1 MVRIVYVGY
10 GLRKSMYDAIRYI
23 RENYVHGLD
32 FRFYNVSSIDRGL
45 IDPRKYIDDL
55 KTSDII
61 LLDIRGGDN
70 VFKYTVQGVMGSR
83 ARAIIVLVGGSSDL
97 MKLTRLGKFTMGS
110 FEDSRFRRF
119 FRSKTIDY
127 GAIVRIRNMFEK
139 IGKYLPIGIL
149 RDARNYVLIL
159 KYYENMTFKNMVNM
173 FMLLLKEYID
183 PDIDYI
189 IKDPDT
195 MPSMGILDFHTQSI
209 YNSLIDYLNNYMYNS
224 RELIGIL
231 FYGGHHYDQSVIAA
245 RALAEYLENKGYGVV
260 PVFSSDLRYYRA
272 INEFLIIDNKP
283 IINVLIDLLWFRF
296 AGGPLGGDHRRT
308 FTVLKMLNVPI
319 LHGIQMSTYTIDEW
333 LDKNGIPP
341 IETITTVILP
351 ELDGRIEPIVTH
363 GRKILELSDYLVD
376 EYVVLEDRIKKIA
389 ERAIKWSSLKTKPN
403 SNKKIAIILYA
414 YPPGEENLG
423 KCAYLD
429 VFASLERL
437 LERMKEEGYNIPCI
451 PGQNDLKYSLLK
463 MYMIAYGKAKEIS
476 HHNTIRLDLD
486 KYMEIFNEL
495 PVEVRREIIREWGD
509 PGSIGEYIVI
519 PGIEIG
525 NIFIGIQP
533 ARGYHEDP
541 GKIYHSRNLPPTHH
555 YIAFYKWLEKIFGAD
570 VVIHMGTHGTLE
582 FMPGKEVGLTSN
594 CYPDILIGNMPNIYV
609 YHVTNPSEA
618 SIAKRRS
625 YALIIDHA
633 SPPLMH
639 GKVPDEISYL
649 ENLLAQYYDML
660 QFDRD
665 KAGDIEKK
673 IIEKAMEYGL
683 GRSID
688 EIHDRIQEYKA
699 ALMPK
704 GLHVLGDKMC
714 GEDMVNYL
722 LYVSRY
728 DRGTV
733 KSLYRL
739 VAEAEGIDY
748 DDVLSSKQPN
758 KSKLYEFIE
767 YKARRIIEKHVFQGR
782 DISKIINDLD
792 LKKIDRRELEKTLK
806 YLKKIRENIES
817 SDEIGSI
824 LSALEGEYIL
834 PGPGGDPVRTP
845 EVHPTGRNMYQ
856 LDPTNIPTEIAWR
869 RGEEIAE
876 KVIREY
882 YEKYG
887 AYPRVVSVVLWAF
900 ETMKTGG
907 ETIAMI
913 FKLLGVRPIWR
924 SPYIR
929 DIEVIPLGDLGR
941 PRIDV
946 SINICGIFRDTFYNL
961 VELIDKAVKIVSKL
975 DEPLEYNYVKA
986 NTQYLSMKNP
996 GIDPTIRIFGPPPDR
1011 YATSLTT
1018 MIESS
1023 SWRDESELVRAYI
1036 ESMRYAYGENI
1047 HGINAQDSFM
1057 ELSRL
1062 SDIVLQIRDSIDY
1075 EITDLDHY
1083 YEFLGGLSRT
1093 IKELKNKKPEILVAD
1108 TTRERIKVETIE
1120 ESIHRGVVTRLLN
1133 PAWINEMLKH
1143 DHHGGEK
1150 IASRVEYLL
1159 GFAATTHAVDNWIW
1173 DKVAEKLVF
1182 NEEIM
1187 NKIMNNNPWAFRK
1200 MIHRLIEAYER
1211 GYWETNDEIIN
1222 RLRQLLEK
1230 TDEYIADIKSIIY
1243 KH

>member
-10 GLRKSMYDAIRYI
+10 GLRKSMYDAIQYI
-23 RENYVHGLD
+23 RESFVHDLD

-45 IDPRKYIDDL
+45 IEPGKYINDL
-55 KTSDII
+55 KMGDII

-70 VFKYTVQGVMGSR
+70 VFKYIVQGVKDSR
-83 ARAIIVLVGGSSDL
+83 AKAIIVLVGGSSDL
-97 MKLTRLGKFTMGS
+97 IKLTRLGKFTMRS
-110 FEDSRFRRF
+110 FEDSRFRKF
-119 FRSKTIDY
+119 FRSEALDY
-127 GAIVRIRNMFEK
+127 GAIIRIRNMFEK
-139 IGKYLPIGIL
+139 IGKYLPIGVL
-149 RDARNYVLIL
+149 RDARNYVLVL

-183 PDIDYI
+183 PSIDYNVEE
-189 IKDPDT
+189 PDT

-209 YNSLIDYLNNYMYNS
+209 YNSLRDYIDNYVY
-224 RELIGIL
+224 RDRRLIGIL
-231 FYGGHHYDQSVIAA
+231 FYGGHHYDESVIAA
-245 RALAEYLENKGYGVV
+245 KALAEYLEDKGYGIV

-272 INEFLIIDNKP
+272 IKKFFILDNKP
-283 IINVLIDLLWFRF
+283 IIDVLIDLLWFRF
-296 AGGPLGGDHRRT
+296 AGGPLGGDHRHT

-319 LHGIQMSTYTIDEW
+319 LHGIQMSIYTIDEW
-333 LDKNGIPP
+333 MEKNSVSP

-363 GRKILELSDYLVD
+363 GRKVIELNDYLVD
-376 EYVVLEDRIKKIA
+376 DYVVLEDRVKKIA
-389 ERAIKWSSLKTKPN
+389 ERAIKWSSLKAKPN
-403 SNKKIAIILYA
+403 SDKKIAIILYA

-437 LERMKEEGYNIPCI
+437 LDRMKEEGYSIPYV
-451 PGQNDLKYSLLK
+451 PSQNDLKYSLLK
-463 MYMIAYGKAKEIS
+463 MYMVASGKAKDVNR
-476 HHNTIRLDLD
+476 HNSIKLDLG
-486 KYMEIFNEL
+486 KYREFFNEL
-495 PVEVRREIIREWGD
+495 PTEVRREVIREWGD
-509 PGSIGEYIVI
+509 PKDLGDYIVI
-519 PGIEIG
+519 PGIELG

-533 ARGYHEDP
+533 SRGYHEDP
-541 GKIYHSRNLPPTHH
+541 GKIYHSRSLPPTHH
-555 YIAFYKWLEKIFGAD
+555 YIAFYKWIEKIFGAD
-570 VVIHMGTHGTLE
+570 AVIHLGTHGTLE
-582 FMPGKEVGLTSN
+582 FMPGKEVGLTSK
-594 CYPDILIGNMPNIYV
+594 CYPDILIGNLPNIYV

-649 ENLLAQYYDML
+649 ENLLAQYYDTL
-660 QFDRD
+660 QFDKD
-665 KAGDIEKK
+665 KASEIGKK
-673 IIEKAMEYGL
+673 IIEKAQEYGL

-688 EIHDRIQEYKA
+688 EIHDKIQEYKV

-704 GLHVLGDKMC
+704 GLHVLGNKMR
-714 GEDMVNYL
+714 GEDVINYL

-728 DRGTV
+728 DRGTI

-748 DDVLSSKQPN
+748 DEILSNKQPN

-767 YKARRIIEKHVFQGR
+767 FKARKIIEKHIFQGQG
-782 DISKIINDLD
+782 ISKVINDLD
-792 LKKIDRRELEKTLK
+792 LEKIDRRELENTLN
-806 YLKKIRENIES
+806 YLKKIRDNIES

-834 PGPGGDPVRTP
+834 PGSGGDPVRTP
-845 EVHPTGRNMYQ
+845 EIYPTGRNMYQ
-856 LDPTNIPTEIAWR
+856 LDPTNIPTEIAWK

-876 KVIREY
+876 KIIREY

-913 FKLLGVRPIWR
+913 FRLLGVKPVWKT
-924 SPYIR
+924 PYIR
-929 DIEVIPLGDLGR
+929 DIEVIPLKDLGR

-961 VELIDKAVKIVSKL
+961 IELIDKAIKLVSNL
-975 DEPLEYNYVKA
+975 DEPLESNYVKA
-986 NTQYLSMKNP
+986 NTLYLSKKNP
-996 GIDPTIRIFGPPPDR
+996 GIEPTIRIFGPPPDK

-1018 MIESS
+1018 MIETS
-1023 SWRDESELVRAYI
+1023 SWRDESELIKAYI
-1036 ESMRYAYGENI
+1036 ENMRYAYGENV
-1047 HGINAQDSFM
+1047 HGVNAQESFM

-1062 SDIVLQIRDSIDY
+1062 SDIVLQIRDSVDY

-1093 IKELKNKKPEILVAD
+1093 ITELKNKKPEILVAD
-1108 TTRERIKVETIE
+1108 TTRERIKIETIE
-1120 ESIHRGVVTRLLN
+1120 ESIRRGVITRLLN
-1133 PAWINEMLKH
+1133 PVWINEMLKH

-1182 NEEIM
+1182 NEDNM
-1187 NKIMNNNPWAFRK
+1187 NKIMNNNPWAFKK
-1200 MIHRLIEAYER
+1200 MIHRLLEAYER
-1211 GYWETNDEIIN
+1211 GYWKTSSEVIN
-1222 RLRQLLEK
+1222 RL
-1230 TDEYIADIKSIIY
+1230 
-1243 KH
+1243 